1 MDASPANLQALATYL
16 THTLSENY
24 QIRKQAEECLVSV
37 ETTQNYPM
45 LLLQITDNQS
55 IDDHTR
61 QAASIVFK
69 NFIKRNWRIIDKTNT
84 IAEVDRQLIKAHIV
98 TLMLKSPEALQ
109 KQLSDAITII
119 GHEDFPNNWPGL
131 IEEMVGHFKTGDFHV
146 INGVL
151 RTAHSLTKRYRHE
164 FKSQELWLE
173 IKIVLDGLAVSL
185 TELLE
190 ATMQLVSTNAQ
201 NPIALKVLFSSLLFI
216 AKVFYSLIYQELP
229 DHFAEKSLEPW
240 MVHFHT
246 LLTTTNQLLETDGD
260 DDAGPLDLIKSQICT
275 ITTMLAQ
282 KYDEDFTPF
291 LSKYVQTVW
300 NLLICTDGHQKHDL
314 LVSTAI
320 EFLAS
325 VIERPTYQHLFSD
338 EATLR
343 NICENV
349 VVPNMRFRE
358 SDEEL
363 FEDNAEEY
371 LRRDLEGSDI
381 GTRRHSASNLIRGL
395 CRYFEGPITT
405 IFSTYITA
413 MLQEYQQDP
422 SKNWKSKD
430 TALYLI
436 SALATRSKT
445 PRHGITQTSDLVN
458 VADIFTA
465 QCLPELLSP
474 DINKQTVLRADSI
487 RFLVTFRGVLPHQL
501 LVQSIPLL
509 LLHLTSSNTVVLSYA
524 AHCIEKLLL
533 LRAEGGALVLLSNDI
548 QPHMESLLTN
558 LFNCL
563 HKEGSL
569 ENEYIMKAIM
579 RSLSTLKEGV
589 IPYAETLLK
598 ELVSKLTL
606 VCQNPSKPHFN
617 HYLFESICCIIRS
630 SCKVSQQMATKF
642 EEALFPIIENIL
654 VQDVAEFL
662 PYIFQILSLLLELRP
677 PPVSPAYMTIYPHLL
692 SPTLWERAGNV
703 PALVRLLQAFIER
716 APVDV
721 VSDNKLTN
729 LLGVFQKL
737 IASKSNDH
745 EGFYLIGSMVEHID
759 MLVMKP
765 QMKDVFT
772 LLFRRLQSSKTTK
785 YVRGLIVFVCLFAG
799 KHGGSELLQLVD
811 SIQPKLFSML
821 LEKVLIADVQ
831 KVSGSTERKIC
842 AIGITKLLTETPE
855 MLSSIYMS
863 LWIPLLQTL
872 ISLFELP
879 EDSTTPDE
887 EHFIEVEDTPGY
899 QTTYSQLVMA
909 GSKDYDPFQS
919 LIPNAKTLLAHSL
932 HKLSSEYPGKFTGMI
947 TSGLTKEAT
956 LFLQQYLQ
964 QANISTLL

>member
-1 MDASPANLQALATYL
+1 MEATPANIQAVATYL

-24 QIRKQAEECLVSV
+24 QVRKQAEDFLISV

-45 LLLQITDNQS
+45 LLLQITDDQT
-55 IDDHTR
+55 IDTHTR

-69 NFIKRNWRIIDKTNT
+69 NFVKRNWRIVDKTST
-84 IAEVDRQLIKAHIV
+84 ISDVDRQLIKTHIV
-98 TLMLKSPEALQ
+98 SLMLKSPEALQ

-119 GHEDFPNNWPGL
+119 GREDFPNNWPGL

-164 FKSQELWLE
+164 FKSQELWME
-173 IKIVLDGLAVSL
+173 ILVVLDGLAAPL

-190 ATMQLVSTNAQ
+190 ATMRLASTNSQ

-216 AKVFYSLIYQELP
+216 AKIFYNLTYQELP
-229 DHFAEKSLEPW
+229 DHFAEKNLEPW

-246 LLTTTNQLLETDGD
+246 LLTTTNKLLETDGD
-260 DDAGPLDLIKSQICT
+260 EEAGPLELVKSQICS
-275 ITTMLAQ
+275 IATMLAQ
-282 KYDEDFTPF
+282 KYDEDFSPF
-291 LSKYVQTVW
+291 LSDYVKTVW
-300 NLLICTDGHQKHDL
+300 NLLVSTDARPKHDM
-314 LVSTAI
+314 LVSMAI

-325 VIERPTYQHLFSD
+325 VIERPSYQHLFSD
-338 EATLR
+338 ETTLR
-343 NICENV
+343 TICENV
-349 VVPNMRFRE
+349 VVPNMKFRE

-395 CRYFEGPITT
+395 SRYFEGPITT
-405 IFSTYITA
+405 IFSSYISA

-422 SKNWKSKD
+422 VKNWKSKD

-436 SALATRSKT
+436 SALATRSKNS
-445 PRHGITQTSDLVN
+445 RHGITQTSDLVN
-458 VADIFTA
+458 VADIFTV
-465 QCLPELLSP
+465 QCIPELSSP
-474 DINKQTVLRADSI
+474 DVNKQAVLRADSI
-487 RFLVTFRGVLPHQL
+487 RFLITFRGVLPR
-501 LVQSIPLL
+501 PLL
-509 LLHLTSSNTVVLSYA
+509 LQSLPLLLVHLTSNNTVVHTYA

-533 LRAEGGALVLLSNDI
+533 LRLEGGAMALLPEDI
-548 QPHMESLLTN
+548 QPHLETLLTN

-563 HKEGSL
+563 RKEGSL

-579 RSLSTLKEGV
+579 RSFSTMKESIV
-589 IPYAETLLK
+589 PYGETLLK
-598 ELVSKLTL
+598 ELVAKLAL

-617 HYLFESICCIIRS
+617 HYLFESICCIIRY
-630 SCKVSQQMATKF
+630 SCKVNQQSASKF
-642 EEALFPIIENIL
+642 EEALFPIIESIL

-677 PPVSPAYMTIYPHLL
+677 SPIPPAYMTIYPHLL
-692 SPTLWERAGNV
+692 SPTLWERPGNI
-703 PALVRLLQAFIER
+703 PALVRLLQAFIEK
-716 APVDV
+716 APTDV
-721 VSDNKLTN
+721 VASNRLTN

-745 EGFYLIGSMVEHID
+745 EGFYILGTMIEHID
-759 MLVMKP
+759 MSVLRP

-785 YVRGLIVFVCLFAG
+785 YVKSLVVFVCLYAG

-811 SIQPKLFSML
+811 SIQPKLFAML
-821 LEKVLIADVQ
+821 LEKVIIADVQ

-842 AIGITKLLTETPE
+842 AIGITKILTETPE
-855 MLSSIYMS
+855 MLSDMYMG
-863 LWIPLLQTL
+863 LWLPLLQAL

-879 EDSTTPDE
+879 EEGTPEDE
-887 EHFIEVEDTPGY
+887 TFIEIEETPGY
-899 QTTYSQLVMA
+899 QATYSQLIMA

-919 LIPNAKTLLAHSL
+919 LVPNAKLLLAQSL
-932 HKLSSEYPGKFTGMI
+932 HRLSSEHPGRFSNMI
-947 TSGLTKEAT
+947 TTGLTDEAT